1 MTSIMNTV
9 ALRLVRLRFSARLL
23 SEAVMPVHKGSL
35 FHGVF
40 GRVLRRDFPYLYSD
54 LFGSEQ
60 ADGDASPTIR
70 PYILLAPLDELR
82 TWETGH
88 EFDFEL
94 TLFGK
99 AVRHAQACCDAL
111 RLVGRDGLGEQ
122 RAKFIVYQVDHFT
135 NVHGKDAVPDDKT
148 RHAGFSHPN
157 SLGVGEGTNESLREL
172 CANEDWLNV
181 WSDGMDTA
189 WITPVDLCLDEADVP
204 CAKLTLNL
212 QTPLRLKHENRLVRH
227 PPDFSLLISKLLARL
242 NMLSQAQGNQPL
254 VEGEVKT
261 RLLQFASG
269 IELSQSDTRW
279 VDWNR
284 YSSSQKTSMQFG
296 GLMGTLEYIGDLAPF
311 LPYLR
316 MAELTH
322 LGGKSTFGLGR
333 MICQY

>member
-1 MTSIMNTV
+1 MTPMMNAV

-23 SEAVMPVHKGSL
+23 GEAVLPTHKSSL

-40 GRVLRRDFPYLYSD
+40 GRVLHRDFPYLYSE

-60 ADGDASPTIR
+60 ADGDASLTIH

-82 TWETGH
+82 TWKTGH

-94 TLFGK
+94 TLFCK

-111 RLVGRDGLGEQ
+111 RLMGHDGLGEQ
-122 RAKFIVYQVDHFT
+122 RAKFTVHQVDHLT
-135 NVHGKDAVPDDKT
+135 NGHGKDAAPGDTT
-148 RHAGFSHPN
+148 RHARFPHPIP
-157 SLGVGEGTNESLREL
+157 LPEGEGANESLREFHV
-172 CANEDWLNV
+172 DDGWVTV
-181 WSDGMDTA
+181 WRDGVDMA
-189 WITPVDLCLDEADVP
+189 WIAPVDLCLGESGAP

-212 QTPLRLKHENRLVRH
+212 QTPLRLKHENLLVRQ
-227 PPDFSLLISKLLARL
+227 PPDFPLLFSKLLARL

-254 VEGEVKT
+254 VEGETKA
-261 RLLQFASG
+261 RLLQLARD

-284 YSSSQKTSMQFG
+284 YSSSQKASMQFG
-296 GLMGTLEYIGDLAPF
+296 GLMGTLEYSGDLAPF
-311 LPYLR
+311 LPFLR

-322 LGGKSTFGLGR
+322 LGGKSTFGLGKVIR
-333 MICQY
+333 QI